1 MTETVS
7 QQSIIDHLKR
17 RFTGIIIL
25 KTDPKYLQGVPDLL
39 ILWNNKWAALEVKKS
54 KNEHHQPKQEYYVSK
69 LKKMSYA
76 SFIYPENRED
86 VYNDL
91 EQTLQ
96 HE

>member
-1 MTETVS
+1 MKETVF
-7 QQSIIDHLKR
+7 QKSIINDLKR
-17 RFTGIIIL
+17 RFPGIIIL

-54 KNEHHQPKQEYYVSK
+54 KNEHHQPNQDYYVSK

-76 SFIYPENRED
+76 SFIYPENKED